1 MQWMMV
7 FVGLIVSNHAQAEDV
22 LGYAEVRGG
31 FHVGVEGKTWEL
43 SEVFRPTFSGEISD
57 RVVLNTTLQVQFFQ
71 GRNIEEEVQR
81 TLNESDF
88 GPLLDMLGCEWPQT
102 NGLDPRDYLA
112 VDRLYLDVYLP
123 AVDIRIGRQAVR
135 WGSAMLISP
144 TDPFPELLF
153 NQPWQP
159 RKGIN
164 AVRATFPI
172 KDVHQVELAVG
183 ADDTFESVK
192 AAARGTVNFFGTDFS
207 LMGSFDSKRDAGA
220 VGAEIRGT
228 LGVGYWI
235 EGAIRFDEDI
245 YEEVAVGVD
254 YSFPLLEGLMVGA
267 EYFRNGGGAGDE
279 GGSMADRLS
288 SGLTAPDCDLDA
300 SAWFPEDTEE
310 AASPVMLAR
319 QNYGLLTTSLG
330 IVPELSTTM
339 VWVQNFDDGTG
350 MVVPM
355 VSVHPTGWLEIS
367 AMAQVP
373 VRVWGNGGE
382 FKPDSEDLTLSYEP
396 LDGLDLLSADFS
408 GLIPDGSIYL
418 WTRVN
423 F

>member
-1 MQWMMV
+1 MKYV
-7 FVGLIVSNHAQAEDV
+7 LVLLGLLISGNALAEDV

-31 FHVGVEGKTWEL
+31 FHVGVDGTTWEL
-43 SEVFRPTFSGEISD
+43 SETLRPTFSGKISD
-57 RVVLNTTLQVQFFQ
+57 RVILNTTLQIQFLQ
-71 GRNIEEEVQR
+71 GRDMEAEVQR
-81 TLNESDF
+81 TLDESDF
-88 GPLLDMLGCEWPQT
+88 GPFFDLAGCEWPERE
-102 NGLDPRDYLA
+102 GLDPRDYLA
-112 VDRLYLDVYLP
+112 VDRLYLDMYFP

-153 NQPWQP
+153 NQPWRP

-172 KDVHQVELAVG
+172 KDLHQVELAVG

-207 LMGSFDSKRDAGA
+207 LMGSFDSGRLAGV

-235 EGAIRFDEDI
+235 EGALHIDEQL
-245 YEEVAVGVD
+245 YEEVAIGVD
-254 YSFPLLEGLMVGA
+254 YSFPVLEGWMVGV
-267 EYFRNGGGAGDE
+267 EYFRNGGGAGDD
-279 GGSMADRLS
+279 GSSMVDRLS
-288 SGLTAPDCDLDA
+288 SGLTAPDCVLDT
-300 SAWFPEDTEE
+300 SAWLPEETDEE
-310 AASPVMLAR
+310 PSPVMLMR
-319 QNYGLLTTSLG
+319 QNYGLLTTSLAV
-330 IVPELSTTM
+330 IPEFSTTM

-350 MVVPM
+350 MLVPM
-355 VSVHPTGWLEIS
+355 VSVRPTGWLEVS

-373 VRVWGNGGE
+373 VRLWGNGGE
-382 FKPDSEDLTLSYEP
+382 FKPNPEDMKLSFDP
-396 LDGLDLLSADFS
+396 LDGIELLSADFS